1 MKPLMKQ
8 QKRVELEAMS
18 NIGVSAN
25 RLEIMQI
32 AKAVAE
38 EKAIDKSI
46 VIEAMQ
52 EAIEKAAKSRYGQE
66 HDIRAIIDEESG
78 EQSLWRVQTV
88 VADDAVEDPDQE
100 LRLTDAKKIDA
111 TLEIGDE
118 LKEELPPFDFGRV
131 AAQTAKQVIMQ
142 KVRDAERQRQ
152 FDEYKD
158 REGEII
164 NGIVKRVEYGHVIVD
179 LGRAEGIIR
188 RNDGIPRENFQPND
202 RVRAYLYK
210 VSREI
215 KGPQI
220 FLSRAHPD
228 FMIKLFAAEVPEVYE
243 GVIEIKSCARDA
255 GSRAKIG
262 VFSNDSSIDPVGAC
276 VGMRGAR
283 VQAVVGELS
292 GEKIDIIPW
301 NYDDATFIVN
311 ALQPAEVTKV
321 ILDEDEQRV
330 EVVVADDQFPLA
342 IGRRGQNV
350 RLASQLT
357 GWQIDLTTETDDS
370 ERYQKD
376 FQRRT
381 ELFMTALD
389 ADETLAQLLASEGF
403 ETVEEIAYVS
413 AEDFMQVEG
422 FDEDVA
428 AEIQE
433 RAREYLEKLAE
444 ELNAK
449 RLELGVE
456 DAVMDLDGMTPA
468 FAVKLG
474 ENDIKSVDDV
484 AGLVPDDITGWR
496 ENGPDGKPVWQ
507 DGILKKGE
515 MRKDDAQL
523 FIMKARVLAGW
534 IEPEAL
540 EQLEAEMAAEAVAE
554 ELELSEEERALLAL
568 GELGN
573 ASEESEE
580 EVEVELDLSD
590 EDLMAEIEGLD
601 LDEDLLAEG
610 GDDAASKE

>member
-1 MKPLMKQ
+1 
-8 QKRVELEAMS
+8 MS
-18 NIGVSAN
+18 TVGVSAN
-25 RLEIMQI
+25 RMEIMQI

-38 EKAIDKSI
+38 EKSIDKSI
-46 VIEAMQ
+46 VIEAME

-66 HDIRAIIDEESG
+66 HDIRAIIDTETG
-78 EQSLWRVQTV
+78 EQSLWRIQTV
-88 VADDAVEDPDQE
+88 VADDELEDPAQQ
-100 LRLTDAKKIDA
+100 LALSDARKLEADI
-111 TLEIGDE
+111 EIGGE
-118 LKEELPPFDFGRV
+118 IKEELPPFDFGRV

-142 KVRDAERQRQ
+142 KVRDAERERQ
-152 FDEYKD
+152 FNEYKD
-158 REGEII
+158 REGEVI

-228 FMIKLFAAEVPEVYE
+228 FMVKLFAAEVPEVYE

-262 VFSNDSSIDPVGAC
+262 VISNDSSIDPVGAC

-321 ILDEDEQRV
+321 VLDEEEHRV

-350 RLASQLT
+350 RLASQLS
-357 GWQIDLTTETDDS
+357 GWQIDLVTESDDS
-370 ERYQKD
+370 ERFQKE
-376 FQRRT
+376 FQART
-381 ELFMTALD
+381 DLFMTALD

-403 ETVEEIAYVS
+403 ETVEDIAYIG
-413 AEDFMQVEG
+413 AEDFMQIEG
-422 FDEDVA
+422 FDEAVA
-428 AEIQE
+428 EEIQE

-444 ELNAK
+444 AQNAK
-449 RLELGVE
+449 RLEMGVE
-456 DAVMDLDGMTPA
+456 DGVMELEGMTPG

-496 ENGPDGKPVWQ
+496 EPGPDGKPVWQ

-523 FIMKARVLAGW
+523 FIMKARVIAGW
-534 IEPEAL
+534 VEPEAL
-540 EQLEAEMAAEAVAE
+540 EQLESEMAAETLAE
-554 ELELSEEERALLAL
+554 EMDLTEEERALLAL
-568 GELGN
+568 GELGKGGD
-573 ASEESEE
+573 AAA
-580 EVEVELDLSD
+580 DD
-590 EDLMAEIEGLD
+590 EMEFD
-601 LDEDLLAEG
+601 LDALAAEGDFAGG
-610 GDDAASKE
+610 GDDAATEE

>member
-1 MKPLMKQ
+1 
-8 QKRVELEAMS
+8 MS
-18 NIGVSAN
+18 AVGVSAN
-25 RLEIMQI
+25 RLEILQI

-38 EKAIDKSI
+38 EKAIDRNI

-66 HDIRAIIDEESG
+66 HDIRALIDADTG
-78 EQSLWRVQTV
+78 EQTLWRIQTV
-88 VADDAVEDPDQE
+88 VADDEVEDPAQQIS
-100 LRLTDAKKIDA
+100 LTDAKKIDD
-111 TLEIGDE
+111 TLEVGGEI
-118 LKEELPPFDFGRV
+118 KEELPPFDFGRV

-142 KVRDAERQRQ
+142 KVRDAERERQ
-152 FDEYKD
+152 YGEYKD
-158 REGEII
+158 RVGEII

-210 VSREI
+210 VSRET

-228 FMIKLFAAEVPEVYE
+228 FMVKLFAQEVPEVYD
-243 GVIEIKSCARDA
+243 GVIEIRACARDA

-262 VFSNDSSIDPVGAC
+262 VISNDSSIDPVGAC

-301 NYDDATFIVN
+301 NYDAATFIVN
-311 ALQPAEVTKV
+311 ALQPAEVSKV
-321 ILDEDEQRV
+321 VLDEDEQRV

-357 GWQIDLTTETDDS
+357 GWQIDLVTETADS

-376 FQRRT
+376 FQART

-413 AEDFMQVEG
+413 PEDFISIEG
-422 FDEDVA
+422 FDLEVA

-433 RAREYLEKLAE
+433 RAREYLDNLAAE
-444 ELNAK
+444 QDARRK
-449 RLELGVE
+449 ELGVE
-456 DAVMDLDGMTPA
+456 DNVLELEGMNVG
-468 FAVKLG
+468 FAVKFG
-474 ENDIKSVDDV
+474 ENDILTVEDV

-496 ENGPDGKPVWQ
+496 EPGPDGKPVFQ

-515 MRKDDAQL
+515 MRKDEAQL
-523 FIMKARVLAGW
+523 FIMRARVAAGW
-534 IEPEAL
+534 IEPETL
-540 EQLEAEMAAEAVAE
+540 EQLQADMAAEAAGE
-554 ELELSEEERALLAL
+554 ASDMSEEERALMAL
-568 GELGN
+568 GEIGKGGDESEELAEEELIFDLDALAAED
-573 ASEESEE
+573 ASEETSSE
-580 EVEVELDLSD
+580 D
-590 EDLMAEIEGLD
+590 
-601 LDEDLLAEG
+601 
-610 GDDAASKE
+610 GDDAEPKE

>member
-1 MKPLMKQ
+1 
-8 QKRVELEAMS
+8 MS
-18 NIGVSAN
+18 NVGVSAN
-25 RLEIMQI
+25 RLEILQI

-38 EKAIDKSI
+38 EKAIDRAI

-66 HDIRAIIDEESG
+66 HDIRAIIDVETG

-88 VADDAVEDPDQE
+88 VEDDEVEDQDQQ
-100 LRLTDAKKIDA
+100 LRLSDAKKIDA
-111 TLEIGDE
+111 SLELGDE
-118 LKEELPPFDFGRV
+118 IKEELPPFDFGRV

-142 KVRDAERQRQ
+142 KVRDAERQRHY
-152 FDEYKD
+152 DEYKD

-243 GVIEIKSCARDA
+243 GVIEIKSCARDP

-262 VFSNDSSIDPVGAC
+262 VFSNDNSIDPVGAC

-321 ILDEDEQRV
+321 ILDEEEERV

-381 ELFMTALD
+381 ELFMEALD

-403 ETVEEIAYVS
+403 ETVEEIAYIA
-413 AEDFMQVEG
+413 AEDFMQIEG
-422 FDEDVA
+422 FDEEIA
-428 AEIQE
+428 AELQE

-449 RLELGVE
+449 RTELGVE
-456 DAVMDLDGMTPA
+456 DAVMELESMTPA

-474 ENDIKSVDDV
+474 ENDVFSVDDV

-515 MRKDDAQL
+515 MRKDDAQI
-523 FIMKARVLAGW
+523 FIMKARVIAGW

-540 EQLEAEMAAEAVAE
+540 EQLEAEMAAETVAE
-554 ELELSEEERALLAL
+554 ELELSEEERALMAL

-573 ASEESEE
+573 SDESDAAGDI
-580 EVEVELDLSD
+580 ELDLSD

-610 GDDAASKE
+610 GDDAAPKE

>member
-1 MKPLMKQ
+1 
-8 QKRVELEAMS
+8 MS
-18 NIGVSAN
+18 TVGVSAN
-25 RLEIMQI
+25 RMEIMQI

-38 EKAIDKSI
+38 EKSIDQSI
-46 VIEAMQ
+46 VIEAME

-66 HDIRAIIDEESG
+66 HDIRAIIDRETG
-78 EQSLWRVQTV
+78 EQTLWRIQTV
-88 VADDAVEDPDQE
+88 VADDEFEDPAQQ
-100 LRLTDAKKIDA
+100 LTLADAKKLEADI
-111 TLEIGDE
+111 EIGGE
-118 LKEELPPFDFGRV
+118 IKEELPPFDFGRV

-142 KVRDAERQRQ
+142 KVRDAERERQ
-152 FDEYKD
+152 FNEYKD
-158 REGEII
+158 REGEVI

-220 FLSRAHPD
+220 FLSRAHPE

-262 VFSNDSSIDPVGAC
+262 VISNDSSIDPVGAC

-321 ILDEDEQRV
+321 VLDEEEHRV

-350 RLASQLT
+350 RLASQLS
-357 GWQIDLTTETDDS
+357 GWQIDLVTETDDS
-370 ERYQKD
+370 ERYQKE
-376 FQRRT
+376 FQART
-381 ELFMTALD
+381 DLFMAALD

-403 ETVEEIAYVS
+403 ENVEEIAYVA
-413 AEDFMQVEG
+413 AEDFMQIEG
-422 FDEDVA
+422 FDEAVA

-433 RAREYLEKLAE
+433 RAREYLEKLAAAQ
-444 ELNAK
+444 NAK
-449 RLELGVE
+449 RIEIGVE
-456 DAVMDLDGMTPA
+456 DAVMELEGMTPG

-496 ENGPDGKPVWQ
+496 EPGPDGKPVWQ
-507 DGILKKGE
+507 EGILKKGE
-515 MRKDDAQL
+515 MRKNDAQI
-523 FIMKARVLAGW
+523 FIMKARVIAGW

-554 ELELSEEERALLAL
+554 EMDLTEEERALLAL
-568 GELGN
+568 GEIGKGGN
-573 ASEESEE
+573 TEAAAEN
-580 EVEVELDLSD
+580 EL
-590 EDLMAEIEGLD
+590 MFD
-601 LDEDLLAEG
+601 LDALAAEGDFEGG
-610 GDDAASKE
+610 GDDAADKQ

>member
-1 MKPLMKQ
+1 
-8 QKRVELEAMS
+8 MS
-18 NIGVSAN
+18 TVGVSAN
-25 RLEIMQI
+25 RMEIMQI

-38 EKAIDKSI
+38 EKSIDKAI
-46 VIEAMQ
+46 VIEAME

-66 HDIRAIIDEESG
+66 HDIRAHIDVETG
-78 EQSLWRVQTV
+78 EQTLWRIQTV
-88 VADDAVEDPDQE
+88 VADADLEDPAIE
-100 LRLTDAKKIDA
+100 LALSDAKKIDSD
-111 TLEIGDE
+111 LEIGGE

-142 KVRDAERQRQ
+142 KVRDAERDRQ
-152 FDEYKD
+152 YNEYKD
-158 REGEII
+158 REGEVI

-262 VFSNDSSIDPVGAC
+262 VISNDSSIDPVGAC

-283 VQAVVGELS
+283 VQAVVGELA

-311 ALQPAEVTKV
+311 ALQPAEVSKV
-321 ILDEDEQRV
+321 VLDEEEHRV

-357 GWQIDLTTETDDS
+357 GWQIDLVTETDDS
-370 ERYQKD
+370 ERYQLD

-381 ELFMTALD
+381 DLFIAAID

-403 ETVEEIAYVS
+403 ESVEDIAYI
-413 AEDFMQVEG
+413 APEDFMQIQG
-422 FDEDVA
+422 FDEDIA

-456 DAVMDLDGMTPA
+456 DAVMDLDGMTPS

-474 ENDIKSVDDV
+474 ENDIQTVDDV
-484 AGLVPDDITGWR
+484 AGLVPDDLTGWR
-496 ENGPDGKPVWQ
+496 ENNKEGKPVWQ

-540 EQLEAEMAAEAVAE
+540 EALEAEMAAEVVAE
-554 ELELSEEERALLAL
+554 EMDLTEEERALLAL
-568 GELGN
+568 GELGKGRS
-573 ASEESEE
+573 ADEEIEI
-580 EVEVELDLSD
+580 SD
-590 EDLMAEIEGLD
+590 EDIMAELEGID
-601 LDEDLLAEG
+601 LDEELLAGG
-610 GDDAASKE
+610 GDDAADRE

>member
-1 MKPLMKQ
+1 
-8 QKRVELEAMS
+8 MS
-18 NIGVSAN
+18 TVGVSAN
-25 RLEIMQI
+25 RMEIMQI

-38 EKAIDKSI
+38 EKSIDKSI
-46 VIEAMQ
+46 VIEAME

-66 HDIRAIIDEESG
+66 HDIRAIIDTETG
-78 EQSLWRVQTV
+78 EQSLWRIQTV
-88 VADDAVEDPDQE
+88 VADDELEDPAQQ
-100 LRLTDAKKIDA
+100 LALSDARKLEADI
-111 TLEIGDE
+111 EIGGE
-118 LKEELPPFDFGRV
+118 IKEELPPFDFGRV

-142 KVRDAERQRQ
+142 KVRDAERERQ
-152 FDEYKD
+152 FNEYKD
-158 REGEII
+158 REGEVI

-228 FMIKLFAAEVPEVYE
+228 FMVKLFAAEVPEVYE

-262 VFSNDSSIDPVGAC
+262 VISNDSSIDPVGAC

-321 ILDEDEQRV
+321 VLDEEEHRV

-350 RLASQLT
+350 RLASQLS
-357 GWQIDLTTETDDS
+357 GWQIDLVTESDDS
-370 ERYQKD
+370 ERFQKE
-376 FQRRT
+376 FQART
-381 ELFMTALD
+381 DLFMTALD

-403 ETVEEIAYVS
+403 ETVEDIAYIG
-413 AEDFMQVEG
+413 AEDFMQIEG
-422 FDEDVA
+422 FDEAVA
-428 AEIQE
+428 EEIQE

-444 ELNAK
+444 AQNAK
-449 RLELGVE
+449 RLEMGVE
-456 DAVMDLDGMTPA
+456 DGVMELEGMTPG

-496 ENGPDGKPVWQ
+496 EPGPDGKPVWQ
-507 DGILKKGE
+507 DGILRKGE

-523 FIMKARVLAGW
+523 FIMKARVIAGW
-534 IEPEAL
+534 VEPEAL
-540 EQLEAEMAAEAVAE
+540 EQLESEMAAETLAE
-554 ELELSEEERALLAL
+554 EMDLTEEERALLAL
-568 GELGN
+568 GELGKGGD
-573 ASEESEE
+573 AAA
-580 EVEVELDLSD
+580 DD
-590 EDLMAEIEGLD
+590 EMEFD
-601 LDEDLLAEG
+601 LDALAAEGDFAGG
-610 GDDAASKE
+610 GDDAATEE